1 MLLQRMRGFG
11 IGLLCAAALIW
22 VTGIALAEQTGEG
35 GQSPQAEPVAQTQ
48 QAAPVLVAQVQQAQA
63 QRTAQP
69 QQNAV
74 QAPALLQDPLT
85 IAINQRLT
93 DALRERDAIIRNLL
107 ERVQELEWRVNGG
120 FTTSP
125 KEMIAG
131 KAGGTVQPVSSSGS
145 EPAVRV
151 GAAASVTSVV
161 TTSTYDAEERQATQA
176 LDQALI
182 VRGGL
187 LLPSGTMEID
197 NTTTYFN
204 STQDRININGFA
216 ILPVLV
222 VGDIASQR
230 VRKDLLLPTFT
241 TRLGLPYRLQFES
254 YIPYGYEVLRT
265 VDANNVQTSQSTF
278 GLGDVAFGLSRQLVF
293 EHNRWPDMLANVRVK
308 TTTGVDSF
316 NLSSSQTALGTG
328 FYAVQGNLTAAKAND
343 PVVFFGNLSYTANL
357 NGTHSIPSTDSN
369 GQPITIPGH
378 FEPGDS
384 IGFQLGSIL
393 ALNPETS
400 MTIGWD
406 QRFTRATSLNG
417 QTIPASYLAEGSLR
431 LGASYLYAPG
441 RTIDLS
447 FGVGLTPDTPN
458 LQFSVGFPFRRALW
472 KPKGR
477 AY

>member
-1 MLLQRMRGFG
+1 MLLQRIRRNSA
-11 IGLLCAAALIW
+11 GLIIAALI
-22 VTGIALAEQTGEG
+22 GSNIALAEHPGEE
-35 GQSPQAEPVAQTQ
+35 PQAQQTTQQVAQAQPPAQ
-48 QAAPVLVAQVQQAQA
+48 QQRPQAQPAAAQAPVL
-63 QRTAQP
+63 
-69 QQNAV
+69 
-74 QAPALLQDPLT
+74 LQDS
-85 IAINQRLT
+85 INVAINQQLQN
-93 DALRERDAIIRNLL
+93 ALRERDAIIRNLL

-125 KEMIAG
+125 KDMLAT
-131 KAGGTVQPVSSSGS
+131 APASN
-145 EPAVRV
+145 PAAAVRV
-151 GAAASVTSVV
+151 GATSSVTSVV
-161 TTSTYDAEERQATQA
+161 TNSGYDAEERQASQA

-187 LLPSGTMEID
+187 LLPPGTIEID
-197 NTTTYFN
+197 NATSYFN
-204 STQDRININGFA
+204 STNDRINIDGFA

-241 TRLGLPYRLQFES
+241 ARLGLPGRLQFET
-254 YIPYGYEVLRT
+254 YIPYGYELFRT

-278 GLGDVAFGLSRQLVF
+278 GLGDIAFGVSRQLVF
-293 EHNRWPDMLANVRVK
+293 EHNRWPDLLANVRFK

-357 NGTHSIPSTDSN
+357 NGTHTIQSTDAQ
-369 GQPITIPGH
+369 GQPVSIPGH
-378 FEPGDS
+378 FEPGDA

-406 QRFTRATSLNG
+406 QRFTRATTLNG
-417 QTIPASYLAEGSLR
+417 QTIPASYLVEGTLR

-441 RTIDLS
+441 RTVDLS

-458 LQFSVGFPFRRALW
+458 LQFSVGFPLRRSLW
-472 KPKGR
+472 TPKGKVH
-477 AY
+477 